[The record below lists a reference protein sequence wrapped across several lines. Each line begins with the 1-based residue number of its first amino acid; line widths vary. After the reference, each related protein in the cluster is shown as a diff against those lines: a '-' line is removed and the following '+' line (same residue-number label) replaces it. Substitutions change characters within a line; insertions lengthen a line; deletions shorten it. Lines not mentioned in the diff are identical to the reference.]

1 MARLYTFLLK
11 PLNWINGGLQRK
23 LMLTYIVII
32 AVPLFLTSV
41 MINHSVVRTVTE
53 QTEQNNNKMLQL
65 MSELIDHLIMQI
77 DRISYFVYL
86 DDVQKMINQI
96 PDDPVQHASW
106 EIDLTYKLNSWVG
119 FLGFN
124 GGLRSVTLVN
134 DERVYYHTKDVIPDE
149 NNIINSWWYKEAL
162 SSDGMKIMLGPEDL
176 EQSVPHTPYRKNSLN
191 FGITRKVFNLREN
204 KP

>member
-1 MARLYTFLLK
+1 
-11 PLNWINGGLQRK
+11 
-23 LMLTYIVII
+23 MLTYIVII